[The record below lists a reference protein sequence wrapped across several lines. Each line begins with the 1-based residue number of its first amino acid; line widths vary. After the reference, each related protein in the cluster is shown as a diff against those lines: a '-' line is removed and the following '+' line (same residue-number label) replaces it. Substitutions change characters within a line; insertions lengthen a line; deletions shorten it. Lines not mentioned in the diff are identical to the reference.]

1 MENDPNNTTAGR
13 ETGRCMSVAAMQAL
27 HRLRECRLLCDAIVR
42 ADDGAAFPVHRAI
55 LSACSPY
62 FLALFTTTL
71 HSREQ
76 SDVLISGVR
85 SEILLLLIEYA
96 YLRRIEVTDANVHEL
111 LMTADY
117 LAFLGVLQLCCDHL
131 RASLNPKNCLG
142 IMMFAR
148 RVFCYKLEADARRYL
163 LRYFVTV
170 ATQSDEFLH
179 LPLEELNSIILEDE
193 LNVKSEEVV
202 WEAVLRW
209 VNYDPDSR
217 WQHTVKLMGSIRLG
231 LLDTQFFLE
240 NVKDHPYVTGNEGS
254 RPIIIETL
262 KFLYDLEMIA
272 QRDGEVA
279 TPEIARPR
287 VPHEVLF
294 AIGGWSGGSPT
305 AFIETYDTR
314 ADRWIK
320 VEEVDPAGPR
330 AYHGTA
336 VLGYCIYVIGGF
348 DGMDYFNS
356 CRCFDAVS
364 KSWREVAPM
373 NARRCYVSVAVL
385 GETIYAMGGYDGH
398 HRQNTAERFNHR
410 TNQWSLVAPMNAQRS
425 DASAAALDSRDFDDV
440 EEVDPAGPRA
450 YHGTAVLGYC
460 IYVIGG
466 FDGMDYFNSCRC
478 FDAVSK
484 SWREVAP
491 MNARRCYVSVAV
503 LGETIYAMGGYD
515 GHHRQNTAERFNHR
529 TNQWSLV
536 APMNAQRSD
545 ASAAALDNKIYI
557 TGGFNGQECMNSVEV
572 YDPDTNQWTN
582 LAPMRSRRSGVSC
595 IAYHNKIYVIGGFN
609 GISRMCS
616 GEVYDPAANTWAP
629 VPDMYNPRSN
639 FAIEVIDDMIFAI
652 GGFNGVTTIYHVE
665 CYDERT
671 NEWYEATDM
680 NIYRSALSACVIM
693 GLPNVYDYIHKHR
706 ERLMEEKRQKI
717 LLSETARH
725 GQHRTAL
732 PDVHLMEDNDDML
745 EQLGLMENQAANND
759 APAPPPPPPPPPLP
773 PQPMEQD

>member
-1 MENDPNNTTAGR
+1 MENDPNNTVSRDVFRQLGKTAGR

-96 YLRRIEVTDANVHEL
+96 YLRRIEVTDVNVHEL

-131 RASLNPKNCLG
+131 RASLCPKNCLG

-148 RVFCYKLEADARRYL
+148 RVFCYKLEAESRRYL

-179 LPLEELNSIILEDE
+179 LPIDELNSIILEDE

-202 WEAVLRW
+202 WDAVLRW
-209 VNYDPDSR
+209 VNYDPDMR
-217 WQHTVKLMGSIRLG
+217 WHHTVKLMGSIRLG

-336 VLGYCIYVIGGF
+336 VLGNCIYVIGGF
-348 DGMDYFNS
+348 DD
-356 CRCFDAVS
+356 
-364 KSWREVAPM
+364 
-373 NARRCYVSVAVL
+373 
-385 GETIYAMGGYDGH
+385 
-398 HRQNTAERFNHR
+398 
-410 TNQWSLVAPMNAQRS
+410 
-425 DASAAALDSRDFDDV
+425 
-440 EEVDPAGPRA
+440 
-450 YHGTAVLGYC
+450 
-460 IYVIGG
+460 
-466 FDGMDYFNSCRC
+466 
-478 FDAVSK
+478 
-484 SWREVAP
+484 
-491 MNARRCYVSVAV
+491 
-503 LGETIYAMGGYD
+503 
-515 GHHRQNTAERFNHR
+515 
-529 TNQWSLV
+529 
-536 APMNAQRSD
+536 
-545 ASAAALDNKIYI
+545 KIYI

-595 IAYHNKIYVIGGFN
+595 IAYHNKIFVIGGFN

-616 GEVYDPAANTWAP
+616 GEVFDPNTNTWSP

-665 CYDERT
+665 CYDEKT

-725 GQHRTAL
+725 AQHRTAL

-745 EQLGLMENQAANND
+745 EQLGLMENQANND
-759 APAPPPPPPPPPLP
+759 LPIPPPPP
-773 PQPMEQD
+773 QHMEHDRN

>member
-96 YLRRIEVTDANVHEL
+96 YLRRIEVTDVNVHEL

-320 VEEVDPAGPR
+320 V
-330 AYHGTA
+330 
-336 VLGYCIYVIGGF
+336 
-348 DGMDYFNS
+348 
-356 CRCFDAVS
+356 
-364 KSWREVAPM
+364 APM

-425 DASAAALDSRDFDDV
+425 DASAAALDTLPPPPTSPALATGPTLYEVCAPEICESDTASERSCSR
-440 EEVDPAGPRA
+440 
-450 YHGTAVLGYC
+450 
-460 IYVIGG
+460 
-466 FDGMDYFNSCRC
+466 N
-478 FDAVSK
+478 
-484 SWREVAP
+484 
-491 MNARRCYVSVAV
+491 VSVRNKRRHGDDDIKELKGLISSLTSKVDQSFLELKQKNTELKESLQFMSDKYDLILKTLQNLQEERADDKK
-503 LGETIYAMGGYD
+503 TI
-515 GHHRQNTAERFNHR
+515 QKLEEKIEFLERKNR
-529 TNQWSLV
+529 STSLEIRNI
-536 APMNAQRSD
+536 PICLQDDKKFESKED
-545 ASAAALDNKIYI
+545 ASLIVKTLAKA
-557 TGGFNGQECMNSVEV
+557 VE
-572 YDPDTNQWTN
+572 
-582 LAPMRSRRSGVSC
+582 
-595 IAYHNKIYVIGGFN
+595 IYVIGGFN

-616 GEVYDPAANTWAP
+616 GEVYDPASNTWSP

-652 GGFNGVTTIYHVE
+652 GG
-665 CYDERT
+665 
-671 NEWYEATDM
+671 YEATDM

-732 PDVHLMEDNDDML
+732 PDVSIDVISIICSLCNMKL
-745 EQLGLMENQAANND
+745 VICLLG
-759 APAPPPPPPPPPLP
+759 
-773 PQPMEQD
+773 

>member
-1 MENDPNNTTAGR
+1 MKILLPRYVTRKKKTAGR

-27 HRLRECRLLCDAIVR
+27 HRLRECRLLCDAVVR
-42 ADDGAAFPVHRAI
+42 VDDGAAFPVHRAI

-76 SDVLISGVR
+76 SDVVISGVR

-96 YLRRIEVTDANVHEL
+96 YLRRIEVTDTNVHEL

-131 RASLNPKNCLG
+131 RSSLNPKNCLG

-148 RVFCYKLEADARRYL
+148 RIFCYKLEADARRYL

-170 ATQSDEFLH
+170 ATESEEFLH

-193 LNVKSEEVV
+193 LNVKSEEAV

-209 VNYDPDSR
+209 VNHEPDTR
-217 WQHTVKLMGSIRLG
+217 WESTVKLMGSIRLG

-336 VLGYCIYVIGGF
+336 VLGNCIYVIGGF

-356 CRCFDAVS
+356 CRCFDAVT
-364 KSWREVAPM
+364 K
-373 NARRCYVSVAVL
+373 N
-385 GETIYAMGGYDGH
+385 
-398 HRQNTAERFNHR
+398 
-410 TNQWSLVAPMNAQRS
+410 
-425 DASAAALDSRDFDDV
+425 
-440 EEVDPAGPRA
+440 
-450 YHGTAVLGYC
+450 
-460 IYVIGG
+460 
-466 FDGMDYFNSCRC
+466 
-478 FDAVSK
+478 
-484 SWREVAP
+484 WREVAP

-572 YDPDTNQWTN
+572 YDPDANQWTN

-595 IAYHNKIYVIGGFN
+595 ISYHNKIYVIGGFN

-616 GEVYDPAANTWAP
+616 GEVYDPSTNTWAP

-665 CYDERT
+665 CYDEKT

-725 GQHRTAL
+725 GAQHRTTL
-732 PDVHLMEDNDDML
+732 PDLPCPQVHLMEDNDNML
-745 EQLGLMENQAANND
+745 EQLGLIENHQNN
-759 APAPPPPPPPPPLP
+759 AVLAPPPPPPPLP
-773 PQPMEQD
+773 PPPPQRMDLEEDNN

>member
-1 MENDPNNTTAGR
+1 
-13 ETGRCMSVAAMQAL
+13 MQAL

-96 YLRRIEVTDANVHEL
+96 YLRRIEVSDTNVHEL

-131 RASLNPKNCLG
+131 RGSLNPKNCLG

-148 RVFCYKLEADARRYL
+148 LALRVFCYKLESESRRYL

-179 LPLEELNSIILEDE
+179 LPIDELNSIIVEDE
-193 LNVKSEEVV
+193 LNVKSEEAV

-209 VNYDPDSR
+209 VNYDPDIR

-231 LLDTQFFLE
+231 LLDTQ
-240 NVKDHPYVTGNEGS
+240 
-254 RPIIIETL
+254 
-262 KFLYDLEMIA
+262 
-272 QRDGEVA
+272 
-279 TPEIARPR
+279 
-287 VPHEVLF
+287 
-294 AIGGWSGGSPT
+294 
-305 AFIETYDTR
+305 
-314 ADRWIK
+314 

-356 CRCFDAVS
+356 CRCFDAVT
-364 KSWREVAPM
+364 KAWREVAPM

-425 DASAAALDSRDFDDV
+425 DASAAS
-440 EEVDPAGPRA
+440 
-450 YHGTAVLGYC
+450 
-460 IYVIGG
+460 
-466 FDGMDYFNSCRC
+466 
-478 FDAVSK
+478 
-484 SWREVAP
+484 
-491 MNARRCYVSVAV
+491 
-503 LGETIYAMGGYD
+503 
-515 GHHRQNTAERFNHR
+515 
-529 TNQWSLV
+529 
-536 APMNAQRSD
+536 
-545 ASAAALDNKIYI
+545 LDNRIYI

-616 GEVYDPAANTWAP
+616 GEVYDPNTNTWSP

-725 GQHRTAL
+725 GQHRTAQ

-745 EQLGLMENQAANND
+745 EQLGLIENQANND
-759 APAPPPPPPPPPLP
+759 IAIPPPPPPPPP
-773 PQPMEQD
+773 QAMEQDRI

>member
-1 MENDPNNTTAGR
+1 
-13 ETGRCMSVAAMQAL
+13 MSVAAMQAL
-27 HRLRECRLLCDAIVR
+27 HRLRECRLLCDAVVR

-62 FLALFTTTL
+62 FL
-71 HSREQ
+71 
-76 SDVLISGVR
+76 
-85 SEILLLLIEYA
+85 
-96 YLRRIEVTDANVHEL
+96 
-111 LMTADY
+111 
-117 LAFLGVLQLCCDHL
+117 
-131 RASLNPKNCLG
+131 
-142 IMMFAR
+142 

-179 LPLEELNSIILEDE
+179 LPLDELNAIILEDE
-193 LNVKSEEVV
+193 LNVKSEEAV
-202 WEAVLRW
+202 WDAVLRW
-209 VNYDPDSR
+209 VNYEPDQR
-217 WQHTVKLMGSIRLG
+217 WQHTVKLMASIRLG

-356 CRCFDAVS
+356 CRCFDAVN
-364 KSWREVAPM
+364 KTWREVAPM

-425 DASAAALDSRDFDDV
+425 DASAAS
-440 EEVDPAGPRA
+440 
-450 YHGTAVLGYC
+450 
-460 IYVIGG
+460 
-466 FDGMDYFNSCRC
+466 
-478 FDAVSK
+478 
-484 SWREVAP
+484 
-491 MNARRCYVSVAV
+491 
-503 LGETIYAMGGYD
+503 
-515 GHHRQNTAERFNHR
+515 
-529 TNQWSLV
+529 
-536 APMNAQRSD
+536 
-545 ASAAALDNKIYI
+545 LDNKIFI

-595 IAYHNKIYVIGGFN
+595 IAYHNK
-609 GISRMCS
+609 SLLR
-616 GEVYDPAANTWAP
+616 
-629 VPDMYNPRSN
+629 
-639 FAIEVIDDMIFAI
+639 
-652 GGFNGVTTIYHVE
+652 
-665 CYDERT
+665 
-671 NEWYEATDM
+671 YEATDM

-745 EQLGLMENQAANND
+745 EQLGLMEHQANNNL
-759 APAPPPPPPPPPLP
+759 AIPPPPPPPLP
-773 PQPMEQD
+773 PQPMEQDRN

>member
-62 FLALFTTTL
+62 FLYDLNLYLYLNLKALFTTTL

-96 YLRRIEVTDANVHEL
+96 YLRRIEVTDVNVHEL

-425 DASAAALDSRDFDDV
+425 DASAAALD
-440 EEVDPAGPRA
+440 
-450 YHGTAVLGYC
+450 
-460 IYVIGG
+460 
-466 FDGMDYFNSCRC
+466 
-478 FDAVSK
+478 
-484 SWREVAP
+484 
-491 MNARRCYVSVAV
+491 
-503 LGETIYAMGGYD
+503 
-515 GHHRQNTAERFNHR
+515 
-529 TNQWSLV
+529 
-536 APMNAQRSD
+536 
-545 ASAAALDNKIYI
+545 NKIYI

-595 IAYHNKIYVIGGFN
+595 IAYHNKVFRYY
-609 GISRMCS
+609 C
-616 GEVYDPAANTWAP
+616 
-629 VPDMYNPRSN
+629 
-639 FAIEVIDDMIFAI
+639 
-652 GGFNGVTTIYHVE
+652 
-665 CYDERT
+665 
-671 NEWYEATDM
+671 
-680 NIYRSALSACVIM
+680 L
-693 GLPNVYDYIHKHR
+693 
-706 ERLMEEKRQKI
+706 
-717 LLSETARH
+717 
-725 GQHRTAL
+725 
-732 PDVHLMEDNDDML
+732 
-745 EQLGLMENQAANND
+745 
-759 APAPPPPPPPPPLP
+759 
-773 PQPMEQD
+773 

>member
-96 YLRRIEVTDANVHEL
+96 YLRRIDVTDTNVHEL

-148 RVFCYKLEADARRYL
+148 RVFCYKLEADGRRYL

-209 VNYDPDSR
+209 VNYEPDSR
-217 WQHTVKLMGSIRLG
+217 WSHTVKLMGSIRLG

-356 CRCFDAVS
+356 CRCFDAVT

-425 DASAAALDSRDFDDV
+425 DASAAALDSGHTRQSM
-440 EEVDPAGPRA
+440 EEQYNHR
-450 YHGTAVLGYC
+450 TNQWSL
-460 IYVIGG
+460 
-466 FDGMDYFNSCRC
+466 
-478 FDAVSK
+478 
-484 SWREVAP
+484 VAP
-491 MNARRCYVSVAV
+491 MNAQRSDASAAA
-503 LGETIYAMGGYD
+503 LD
-515 GHHRQNTAERFNHR
+515 SGHTRQNMEEQYNHR
-529 TNQWSLV
+529 NNQWSLV

-732 PDVHLMEDNDDML
+732 PDVSTC
-745 EQLGLMENQAANND
+745 
-759 APAPPPPPPPPPLP
+759 
-773 PQPMEQD
+773 

>member
-1 MENDPNNTTAGR
+1 MENDPNNTQQTAGR

-96 YLRRIEVTDANVHEL
+96 YLRRIDVTDTNVHEL

-131 RASLNPKNCLG
+131 RTSLNPKNCLG

-179 LPLEELNSIILEDE
+179 LPLDELNSIILEDE
-193 LNVKSEEVV
+193 LNVKSEEAV
-202 WEAVLRW
+202 WESVLRW
-209 VNYDPDSR
+209 VNYDRDAR
-217 WQHTVKLMGSIRLG
+217 WQNTVKLMGSIRLG

-240 NVKDHPYVTGNEGS
+240 NVKDHPYVTGNENS

-356 CRCFDAVS
+356 CRCFDAVT
-364 KSWREVAPM
+364 KTWRE
-373 NARRCYVSVAVL
+373 
-385 GETIYAMGGYDGH
+385 
-398 HRQNTAERFNHR
+398 
-410 TNQWSLVAPMNAQRS
+410 
-425 DASAAALDSRDFDDV
+425 
-440 EEVDPAGPRA
+440 
-450 YHGTAVLGYC
+450 
-460 IYVIGG
+460 
-466 FDGMDYFNSCRC
+466 
-478 FDAVSK
+478 
-484 SWREVAP
+484 
-491 MNARRCYVSVAV
+491 
-503 LGETIYAMGGYD
+503 
-515 GHHRQNTAERFNHR
+515 
-529 TNQWSLV
+529 
-536 APMNAQRSD
+536 
-545 ASAAALDNKIYI
+545 
-557 TGGFNGQECMNSVEV
+557 
-572 YDPDTNQWTN
+572 
-582 LAPMRSRRSGVSC
+582 
-595 IAYHNKIYVIGGFN
+595 IYVIGGFN

-616 GEVYDPAANTWAP
+616 GEVYDPATNAWSP

-665 CYDERT
+665 CYDEKT

-725 GQHRTAL
+725 PQHRTAL

-745 EQLGLMENQAANND
+745 EQLGLMENQND
-759 APAPPPPPPPPPLP
+759 VPPPPPPPPPHPLQ
-773 PQPMEQD
+773 PQPMEQDRNLL

>member
-1 MENDPNNTTAGR
+1 MQTAGR

-62 FLALFTTTL
+62 FLL
-71 HSREQ
+71 

-96 YLRRIEVTDANVHEL
+96 YLRRIDVTDANVHEL
-111 LMTADY
+111 LMTADF

-131 RASLNPKNCLG
+131 RTSLSPKNCLG
-142 IMMFAR
+142 IMTFAR
-148 RVFCYKLEADARRYL
+148 RVFCYKLEADSRRYL

-209 VNYDPDSR
+209 VNYEPDSR

-336 VLGYCIYVIGGF
+336 VLGSCIYVIGGF

-356 CRCFDAVS
+356 C
-364 KSWREVAPM
+364 
-373 NARRCYVSVAVL
+373 
-385 GETIYAMGGYDGH
+385 H
-398 HRQNTAERFNHR
+398 
-410 TNQWSLVAPMNAQRS
+410 
-425 DASAAALDSRDFDDV
+425 
-440 EEVDPAGPRA
+440 
-450 YHGTAVLGYC
+450 
-460 IYVIGG
+460 
-466 FDGMDYFNSCRC
+466 
-478 FDAVSK
+478 
-484 SWREVAP
+484 
-491 MNARRCYVSVAV
+491 
-503 LGETIYAMGGYD
+503 
-515 GHHRQNTAERFNHR
+515 
-529 TNQWSLV
+529 
-536 APMNAQRSD
+536 
-545 ASAAALDNKIYI
+545 KIYI

-572 YDPDTNQWTN
+572 FDPDTNQWTN

-595 IAYHNKIYVIGGFN
+595 IAYHNK
-609 GISRMCS
+609 
-616 GEVYDPAANTWAP
+616 VYDPGTNTWAP

-717 LLSETARH
+717 LLLLKLSCYSKIS
-725 GQHRTAL
+725 L
-732 PDVHLMEDNDDML
+732 PDRYLI
-745 EQLGLMENQAANND
+745 
-759 APAPPPPPPPPPLP
+759 
-773 PQPMEQD
+773 

>member
-1 MENDPNNTTAGR
+1 MENDPNNNGIVRVALTIVILAMSTLLVTMMITVHWQQQTAGR

-42 ADDGAAFPVHRAI
+42 ADDGASFPVHRAI

-96 YLRRIEVTDANVHEL
+96 YLRRIDVTDTNVHEL

-131 RASLNPKNCLG
+131 RSSLNPKNCLG
-142 IMMFAR
+142 IMTFAR

-179 LPLEELNSIILEDE
+179 LPLDELNSIILEDE
-193 LNVKSEEVV
+193 LNVKSEEAV
-202 WEAVLRW
+202 WESVLRW
-209 VNYDPDSR
+209 VNYDPDGR

-240 NVKDHPYVTGNEGS
+240 NVKDHPYVAGNEGS
-254 RPIIIETL
+254 RPVIIETL

-336 VLGYCIYVIGGF
+336 VLGSCIYVIGGF

-356 CRCFDAVS
+356 CRCFDAVT
-364 KSWREVAPM
+364 KIWREVAPM
-373 NARRCYVSVAVL
+373 NARRCYVSVAVV

-398 HRQNTAERFNHR
+398 HRQNTAEKFNHR

-425 DASAAALDSRDFDDV
+425 DASAASLDRMHEQRRNVRSRSEPMDEFDPD
-440 EEVDPAGPRA
+440 
-450 YHGTAVLGYC
+450 
-460 IYVIGG
+460 
-466 FDGMDYFNSCRC
+466 
-478 FDAVSK
+478 
-484 SWREVAP
+484 EVAP
-491 MNARRCYVSVAV
+491 LRRVLHRLPQQGLRHWRLQRYLEDVQRRGVRPDDQHVGARA
-503 LGETIYAMGGYD
+503 
-515 GHHRQNTAERFNHR
+515 GHVQSPQQLCHRGH
-529 TNQWSLV
+529 
-536 APMNAQRSD
+536 
-545 ASAAALDNKIYI
+545 
-557 TGGFNGQECMNSVEV
+557 
-572 YDPDTNQWTN
+572 
-582 LAPMRSRRSGVSC
+582 
-595 IAYHNKIYVIGGFN
+595 
-609 GISRMCS
+609 
-616 GEVYDPAANTWAP
+616 
-629 VPDMYNPRSN
+629 
-639 FAIEVIDDMIFAI
+639 
-652 GGFNGVTTIYHVE
+652 
-665 CYDERT
+665 
-671 NEWYEATDM
+671 
-680 NIYRSALSACVIM
+680 
-693 GLPNVYDYIHKHR
+693 
-706 ERLMEEKRQKI
+706 
-717 LLSETARH
+717 
-725 GQHRTAL
+725 
-732 PDVHLMEDNDDML
+732 
-745 EQLGLMENQAANND
+745 
-759 APAPPPPPPPPPLP
+759 
-773 PQPMEQD
+773 